1 LPALAL
7 ALSLVACGTDQQPA
21 VAVEKPLMDLE
32 QPSKVEVEPRA
43 AAREEYSPYVD
54 QHFPQRL
61 LFGDTH
67 HHSSFSV
74 DSGLIGNRL
83 GPDVSFRLARGEEV
97 ITNSGQRAKLI
108 RPLDFLVISDHA
120 EYLGIADL
128 LNNGDPALLATDV
141 GQQWYKA
148 MQEGGKVAW
157 NAAVDITAEFS
168 SGEPRFRDPQVERSV
183 WSRVVDIASEYN
195 QPGAFTALNGYEYTS
210 TVNGDNLHR
219 VVIFRDG
226 PDRVKQV
233 IPFGAFDSQDPEG
246 LWNYMAGYE
255 ENTGG
260 RILAIPH
267 NPNISNGAMF
277 SETVNGE
284 AMTRDYAER
293 RARWEPLLEVTQ
305 MKGDSEAHPL
315 LSPEDEFADFETWDV
330 SNVAGTPKEDWM
342 LEHEYARPALK
353 LGMRLEQELGANP
366 FKFGMIGGSDTHTSL
381 STTREENYFGKLP
394 HLEPSP
400 ERSGEVMLRH
410 PKTDAT
416 LVSAWET
423 GASGLA
429 AVWAQE
435 NTREAIFDAMVRK
448 EVYATTGTRISV
460 RVFAGWDFD
469 EASVERPDFA
479 AHGYRHGVPMGG
491 ELNRAPSGKSPVL
504 IVQALRDADGANL
517 DRVQVIKGWVDQ
529 DGETHERV
537 FDIAVSDGRSIGPD
551 GRCHTSVGNTVNIG
565 EASYTNTIGEAQF
578 MAQWRDPTFDP
589 EQRAFYYV
597 RVLEIPTPRWTA
609 YDAKHFGNTMP
620 EDARMTVEDRAYTS
634 PIWYTP

>member
-1 LPALAL
+1 M
-7 ALSLVACGTDQQPA
+7 ALSPVGVGKDYSP
-21 VAVEKPLMDLE
+21 D
-32 QPSKVEVEPRA
+32 EPR
-43 AAREEYSPYVD
+43 
-54 QHFPQRL
+54 RL

-67 HHSSFSV
+67 HHSSLSV

-97 ITNSGQRAKLI
+97 TTNSGQRAKLV

-128 LNNGDPALLATDV
+128 LNDGNPALLATEV
-141 GQQWYKA
+141 GQEWYKA
-148 MQEGGKVAW
+148 MQVGGKAAW
-157 NAAVDITAEFS
+157 DTAVDITAEFS
-168 SGEPRFRDPQVERSV
+168 SGEPRFRDTEVERSV
-183 WSRVVDIASEYN
+183 WHRVVDIASEYN
-195 QPGAFTALNGYEYTS
+195 QPGTFTTFNGYEYSS

-226 PDRVKQV
+226 PERVKQV

-246 LWNYMAGYE
+246 LWDYMAGYE
-255 ENTGG
+255 EKTGG

-277 SETVNGE
+277 SETVNGS

-293 RARWEPLLEVTQ
+293 RARWEPLMEVTQ
-305 MKGDSEAHPL
+305 MKGDSETHPL

-342 LEHEYARPALK
+342 LEHEYARSALK
-353 LGMRLEQELGANP
+353 LGMRLEQEVGANP
-366 FKFGMIGGSDTHTSL
+366 FKFGMIGSSDTHTSL

-394 HLEPSP
+394 HLEPSAK
-400 ERSGEVMLRH
+400 RAGEVMLRH
-410 PKTDAT
+410 PKTEAT

-435 NTREAIFDAMVRK
+435 NTREAIFDAMARK

-469 EASVERPDFA
+469 QASVERQDFA
-479 AHGYRHGVPMGG
+479 ALGYRHGVPMGG
-491 ELNRAPSGKSPVL
+491 ELESAPSSKSPVL

-517 DRVQVIKGWVDQ
+517 DRVQIIKGWVDQ
-529 DGETHERV
+529 DGGTHERV
-537 FDIAVSDGRSIGPD
+537 FDIAVSDGRSIDPD
-551 GRCHTSVGNTVNIG
+551 GRCRTPVGDTVNIVD
-565 EASYTNTIGEAQF
+565 ASYTNAIGATQLV
-578 MAQWRDPTFDP
+578 ARWIDPEFDP
-589 EQRAFYYV
+589 AQRAFYYV

-609 YDAKHFGNTMP
+609 YDARRFGAEVP
-620 EDARMTVEDRAYTS
+620 EDARMTVQERAYTS

>member
-1 LPALAL
+1 MNLKLIVPALAM
-7 ALSLVACGTDQQPA
+7 ALSPVGVGKDYSP
-21 VAVEKPLMDLE
+21 D
-32 QPSKVEVEPRA
+32 EPR
-43 AAREEYSPYVD
+43 
-54 QHFPQRL
+54 RL

-67 HHSSFSV
+67 HHSSLSV

-97 ITNSGQRAKLI
+97 TTNSGQRAKLV

-128 LNNGDPALLATDV
+128 LNDGNPALLATEV
-141 GQQWYKA
+141 GQEWYKA
-148 MQEGGKVAW
+148 MQVGGKAAW
-157 NAAVDITAEFS
+157 DTAVDITAEFS
-168 SGEPRFRDPQVERSV
+168 SGEPRFRDTEVERSV
-183 WSRVVDIASEYN
+183 WHRVVDIASEYN
-195 QPGAFTALNGYEYTS
+195 QPGTFTTFNGYEYSS

-226 PDRVKQV
+226 PERVKQV

-246 LWNYMAGYE
+246 LWDYMAGYE
-255 ENTGG
+255 EKTGG

-277 SETVNGE
+277 SETVNGS

-293 RARWEPLLEVTQ
+293 RARWEPLMEVTQ
-305 MKGDSEAHPL
+305 MKGDSETHPL

-342 LEHEYARPALK
+342 LEHEYARSALK
-353 LGMRLEQELGANP
+353 LGMRLEQEVGANP
-366 FKFGMIGGSDTHTSL
+366 FKFGMIGSSDTHTSL

-394 HLEPSP
+394 HLEPSAK
-400 ERSGEVMLRH
+400 RAGEVMLRH
-410 PKTDAT
+410 PKTEAT

-435 NTREAIFDAMVRK
+435 NTREAIFDAMARK

-469 EASVERPDFA
+469 QASVERQDFA
-479 AHGYRHGVPMGG
+479 ALGYRHGVPMGG
-491 ELNRAPSGKSPVL
+491 ELESAPSSKSPVL

-517 DRVQVIKGWVDQ
+517 DRVQIIKGWVDQ
-529 DGETHERV
+529 DGGTHERV
-537 FDIAVSDGRSIGPD
+537 FDIAVSDGRSIDPD
-551 GRCHTSVGNTVNIG
+551 GRCRTPVGDTVNIVD
-565 EASYTNTIGEAQF
+565 ASYTNAIGATQLV
-578 MAQWRDPTFDP
+578 ARWIDPEFDP
-589 EQRAFYYV
+589 AQRAFYYV

-609 YDAKHFGNTMP
+609 YDARRFGAEVP
-620 EDARMTVEDRAYTS
+620 EDARMTVQERAYTS

>member
-1 LPALAL
+1 MNLKLIVPALAM
-7 ALSLVACGTDQQPA
+7 ALSPVGVGKDYSP
-21 VAVEKPLMDLE
+21 D
-32 QPSKVEVEPRA
+32 EPR
-43 AAREEYSPYVD
+43 
-54 QHFPQRL
+54 RL

-67 HHSSFSV
+67 HHSSLSV

-97 ITNSGQRAKLI
+97 TTNSGQRAKLV

-128 LNNGDPALLATDV
+128 LNDGNPALLATEV
-141 GQQWYKA
+141 GQEWYKA
-148 MQEGGKVAW
+148 MQVGGKAAW
-157 NAAVDITAEFS
+157 DTAVDITAEFS
-168 SGEPRFRDPQVERSV
+168 SGEPRFRDTEVERSV
-183 WSRVVDIASEYN
+183 WHRVVDIASEYN
-195 QPGAFTALNGYEYTS
+195 QPGTFTTFNGYEYSS

-226 PDRVKQV
+226 PERVKQV

-246 LWNYMAGYE
+246 LWDYMAGYE
-255 ENTGG
+255 EKTGG

-277 SETVNGE
+277 SETVNGS

-293 RARWEPLLEVTQ
+293 RARWEPLMEVTQ
-305 MKGDSEAHPL
+305 MKGDSETHPL

-342 LEHEYARPALK
+342 LEHEYARSALK
-353 LGMRLEQELGANP
+353 LGMRLEQEVGANP
-366 FKFGMIGGSDTHTSL
+366 FKFGMIGSSDTHTSL

-394 HLEPSP
+394 HLEPSAK
-400 ERSGEVMLRH
+400 RAGEVMLRH
-410 PKTDAT
+410 PKTEAT

-435 NTREAIFDAMVRK
+435 NTREAIFDAMARK

-469 EASVERPDFA
+469 QASVERQDFA
-479 AHGYRHGVPMGG
+479 ALGYRHGVPMGG
-491 ELNRAPSGKSPVL
+491 ELESAPSSKSPVL

-517 DRVQVIKGWVDQ
+517 DRVQIIKGWVDQ
-529 DGETHERV
+529 DGGTHERV
-537 FDIAVSDGRSIGPD
+537 FDIAVSDGRSIDPD
-551 GRCHTSVGNTVNIG
+551 GRCRTPVGDTVNIVD
-565 EASYTNTIGEAQF
+565 ASYTNAIGATQLV
-578 MAQWRDPTFDP
+578 ARWIDPEFDP
-589 EQRAFYYV
+589 AQRAFYYG

-609 YDAKHFGNTMP
+609 YDARRFGAEVP
-620 EDARMTVEDRAYTS
+620 EDARMTVQERAYTS

>member
-1 LPALAL
+1 
-7 ALSLVACGTDQQPA
+7 
-21 VAVEKPLMDLE
+21 M
-32 QPSKVEVEPRA
+32 
-43 AAREEYSPYVD
+43 
-54 QHFPQRL
+54 
-61 LFGDTH
+61 
-67 HHSSFSV
+67 
-74 DSGLIGNRL
+74 
-83 GPDVSFRLARGEEV
+83 
-97 ITNSGQRAKLI
+97 
-108 RPLDFLVISDHA
+108 
-120 EYLGIADL
+120 
-128 LNNGDPALLATDV
+128 
-141 GQQWYKA
+141 
-148 MQEGGKVAW
+148 
-157 NAAVDITAEFS
+157 
-168 SGEPRFRDPQVERSV
+168 
-183 WSRVVDIASEYN
+183 
-195 QPGAFTALNGYEYTS
+195 
-210 TVNGDNLHR
+210 
-219 VVIFRDG
+219 
-226 PDRVKQV
+226 
-233 IPFGAFDSQDPEG
+233 
-246 LWNYMAGYE
+246 
-255 ENTGG
+255 
-260 RILAIPH
+260 
-267 NPNISNGAMF
+267 
-277 SETVNGE
+277 
-284 AMTRDYAER
+284 
-293 RARWEPLLEVTQ
+293 
-305 MKGDSEAHPL
+305 
-315 LSPEDEFADFETWDV
+315 
-330 SNVAGTPKEDWM
+330 
-342 LEHEYARPALK
+342 
-353 LGMRLEQELGANP
+353 
-366 FKFGMIGGSDTHTSL
+366 GSDTHTSL

>member
-1 LPALAL
+1 MNLKLIVPALAM
-7 ALSLVACGTDQQPA
+7 ALSPVGVGKDYSP
-21 VAVEKPLMDLE
+21 D
-32 QPSKVEVEPRA
+32 EPR
-43 AAREEYSPYVD
+43 
-54 QHFPQRL
+54 RL

-67 HHSSFSV
+67 HHSSLSV

-97 ITNSGQRAKLI
+97 TTNSGQRAKLV
-108 RPLDFLVISDHA
+108 RPLDFLVTSDHA

-128 LNNGDPALLATDV
+128 LNDGNPALLATEV
-141 GQQWYKA
+141 GQEWYKA
-148 MQEGGKVAW
+148 MQVGGKAAW
-157 NAAVDITAEFS
+157 DTAVDITAEFS
-168 SGEPRFRDPQVERSV
+168 SGEPRFRDTEVERSV
-183 WSRVVDIASEYN
+183 WHRVVDIASEYN
-195 QPGAFTALNGYEYTS
+195 QPGTFTTFNGYEYSS

-226 PDRVKQV
+226 PERVKQV

-246 LWNYMAGYE
+246 LWDYMAGYE
-255 ENTGG
+255 EKTGG

-277 SETVNGE
+277 SETVNGS

-293 RARWEPLLEVTQ
+293 RARWEPLMEVTQ
-305 MKGDSEAHPL
+305 MKGDSETHPL

-342 LEHEYARPALK
+342 LEHEYARSALK
-353 LGMRLEQELGANP
+353 LGMRLEQEVGANP
-366 FKFGMIGGSDTHTSL
+366 FKFGMIGSSDTHTSL

-394 HLEPSP
+394 HLEPSAK
-400 ERSGEVMLRH
+400 RAGEVMLRH
-410 PKTDAT
+410 PKTEAT

-435 NTREAIFDAMVRK
+435 NTREAIFDAMARK

-469 EASVERPDFA
+469 QASVERQDFA
-479 AHGYRHGVPMGG
+479 ALGYRHGVPMGG
-491 ELNRAPSGKSPVL
+491 ELESAPSSKSPVL

-517 DRVQVIKGWVDQ
+517 DRVQIIKGWVDQ
-529 DGETHERV
+529 DGGTHERV
-537 FDIAVSDGRSIGPD
+537 FDIAVSDGRSIDPD
-551 GRCHTSVGNTVNIG
+551 GRCRTPVGDTVNIVD
-565 EASYTNTIGEAQF
+565 ASYTNAIGATQLV
-578 MAQWRDPTFDP
+578 ARWIDPEFDP
-589 EQRAFYYV
+589 AQRAFYYV

-609 YDAKHFGNTMP
+609 YDARRFGAEVP
-620 EDARMTVEDRAYTS
+620 EDARMTVQERAYTS